1 MRKSSRRKRRSDS
14 ETGAVQVLEEAFHLL
29 RSIDLKLYWYFYLG
43 TIPFVIGLL
52 YFTADMSRSGL
63 AREDAAF
70 IASAMAI
77 LYCWMRVCQARFCE
91 GLWNFLSPQDEEKV
105 RKRIGFRNGA
115 ALLLLHSIQGPLLCI
130 GLLLIVPLGW
140 IIAAREN
147 LSVLAFRSDDSEGA
161 LRGLYSK
168 SLRLSGYQWAQNHG
182 ILLVLV
188 VIALFMWINVIGTA
202 LLVPGFAKSIFGI
215 DSIFTLSPLAAV
227 LNTTF
232 FLGSLL
238 LTYLVV
244 APLLK
249 AAYTIRCF
257 QARSSST
264 GEDLLSRLAESREL
278 RRRDLKGVVLSV
290 TMIAFLVLSP
300 GEAFSDE
307 LTDQQSVKLGQAISD
322 TLEQKKYQWQLP
334 RREALEENR
343 SPEQSWL
350 ASRLQEIAESTRE
363 LVNALSERL
372 EEWIDNLINNQEE
385 SNSKDKSESMKFFRE
400 IGSTMSLA
408 LVLVVLGLIVW
419 VFVAFYRKHRADSP
433 VEAEDEGLGGV
444 VDLESENIIASQL
457 PEDEWMKLA
466 KEQMAGGDW
475 RLAVRALFLASLA
488 KLGENEVLKIARF
501 KSNRDYRGE
510 LERRMRANLDLIS
523 AFDGNVRQFERSWY
537 GTHDLSEGEVVT
549 FLGNHEIVVRESK
562 KRSAEGIG
570 AEASLLRAG
579 Q

>member
-1 MRKSSRRKRRSDS
+1 MRKSSRRKRRSHS
-14 ETGAVQVLEEAFHLL
+14 EIGAVQVLEEAFHLL
-29 RSIDLKLYWYFYLG
+29 RSVDLKLYWYFYLG

-70 IASAMAI
+70 IASIMVV
-77 LYCWMRVCQARFCE
+77 LYFWMRVCQARFCE
-91 GLWNFLSPQDEEKV
+91 GLWNFLSPQHEANA
-105 RKRIGFRNGA
+105 RKRMGFRNLA
-115 ALLLLHSIQGPLLCI
+115 AFLLLHSIQGPLLLI
-130 GLLLIVPLGW
+130 GLILIVPLGW

-147 LSVLAFRSDDSEGA
+147 LSVLAFRSDDSEGG
-161 LRGLYSK
+161 LRGLCAK

-182 ILLVLV
+182 ILLVLGV
-188 VIALFMWINVIGTA
+188 VALFTWINVIGTA
-202 LLVPGFAKSIFGI
+202 FLVPSFAKSIFGI

-232 FLGSLL
+232 FLGSIF

-264 GEDLLSRLAESREL
+264 GEDLLSRLAECRDL
-278 RRRDLKGVVLSV
+278 RRGEVKGVVLSV
-290 TMIAFLVLSP
+290 LMVVFLVLSP

-307 LTDQQSVKLGQAISD
+307 PIDQQSVGLGEAISD

-343 SPEQSWL
+343 SSEQSWL

-363 LVNALSERL
+363 LVKALGDL
-372 EEWIDNLINNQEE
+372 LDEWIDNLLNNQQEG
-385 SNSKDKSESMKFFRE
+385 NSTDKSKSIKFFKE

-408 LVLVVLGLIVW
+408 LVLIVLGLIVW
-419 VFVAFYRKHRADSP
+419 VFVALYRKHRADSP
-433 VEAEDEGLGGV
+433 VEVEDDGVGGF
-444 VDLESENIIASQL
+444 VDLESEDIIASQL

-466 KEQMAGGDW
+466 KERMAGGDW

-488 KLGENEVLKIARF
+488 KLGENQVLKIARF
-501 KSNRDYRGE
+501 KSNRDYRHE
-510 LERRMRANLDLIS
+510 LERRMRGKVDLIS

-537 GTHDLSEGEVVT
+537 GTHDLSEGEVDT
-549 FLGNHEIVVRESK
+549 FLSNHEIIVRESK
-562 KRSAEGIG
+562 RSTEGLG
-570 AEASLLRAG
+570 AEASLVTAG
-579 Q
+579 K